1 MYRWFIAYKYFVSR
15 LITVVALVAVTISVT
30 VLIVIVSIMEGFR
43 TGLEERIRGST
54 SDIKVESDIF
64 LGLRNPGEVEKLLRT
79 IPGVSGTAPVVETF
93 ALRSPVGPGGFSQ
106 DAVDQYLIALDFE
119 NEFSSGEFASYLRAL
134 PERLGTERM
143 SAPARAL
150 VEELLATQPRD
161 IDGLFS
167 DEWMHDGL
175 WKPWREFGVREPDF
189 SLRPIVVGVEFFR
202 KERILPGRPV
212 RLTSFSPDVR
222 EPLEESF
229 LVVGFFKTGL
239 YEIDAK
245 GMILRMEDAES
256 FLQLRDSE
264 GHLGVSGIRVQ
275 VDEDHQTPEALVNLR
290 EAVEARLAE
299 NKVLFVKAE
308 TWREK
313 RAPLLDAV
321 KVEKVI
327 VSLILGA
334 VILFAG
340 FMIFII
346 LTVQVV
352 EKARDIGVMQS
363 LGATAR
369 GIAMIYFSIG
379 ASLCLLGML
388 LGTIYGVAIGF
399 CLNPVLRWVK
409 LLTGLEIFPQD
420 VYYLDHIPVK
430 FRVEDLTFII
440 VTTILASL
448 MASVLPA
455 VRAARKNP
463 TEGLRQG

>member
-15 LITVVALVAVTISVT
+15 LITLVALVAVTISVT

-54 SDIKVESDIF
+54 SDIKIESDIF
-64 LGLRNPGEVEKLLRT
+64 LGLKNPEEVEELLRM
-79 IPGVSGTAPVVETF
+79 IPGIKATAPVVETF
-93 ALRSPVGPGGFSQ
+93 ALRRPEGLIGASQ
-106 DAVDQYLIALDFE
+106 EAVDQYLIALDLD
-119 NEFSSGEFASYLRAL
+119 NDLSRGEFEESLRGL
-134 PERLGTERM
+134 PDRLDTGRLNE
-143 SAPARAL
+143 SSRAL
-150 VEELLATQPRD
+150 VQRILDTQPRTVK
-161 IDGLFS
+161 GLFS
-167 DEWMHDGL
+167 EQWIERDL
-175 WKPWREFGVREPDF
+175 WEPWGRHLRKPDIP
-189 SLRPIVVGVEFFR
+189 LRPIVVGVEFFR
-202 KERILPGRPV
+202 KERILPGVPI

-239 YEIDAK
+239 YEIDSK
-245 GMILRMEDAES
+245 GMILRMEDAER
-256 FLQLRDSE
+256 FLQLRDADGNLS
-264 GHLGVSGIRVQ
+264 VSGIRVQ
-275 VDEDHQTPEALVNLR
+275 VEEGYEETNALVGVR
-290 EAVEARLAE
+290 KAVESRLAE
-299 NKVLFVKAE
+299 NKVLFVKTE

-313 RAPLLDAV
+313 RAPLLKAV
-321 KVEKVI
+321 MVEKVI
-327 VSLILGA
+327 VSVILGA

-369 GIAMIYFSIG
+369 GIASIYFVIG
-379 ASLCLLGML
+379 AGLCLLGMV

-399 CLNPVLRWVK
+399 CLNTVLRWVK

-430 FRVEDLTFII
+430 FRADDLSFII
-440 VTTILASL
+440 VTTLVASL

-455 VRAARKNP
+455 IRAARKNP